1 MGEDIYVIGVDLGGT
16 NVRAA
21 AVSPD
26 GAILSRAKLGSRAP
40 EGYGKVLDRVAET
53 ARKVMDEMGVRPAAV
68 GVGSAGA
75 IDFGRG
81 VVTKSPN
88 FPDWR
93 DAPLLRDLEERLGA
107 PVRLENDANAA
118 AIGEGWEGAAADWS
132 DFLTITLG
140 TGVGGGLVLGGR
152 IWRGPSG
159 MAGEIGHIP
168 IRPGGR
174 LCGCGARG
182 CLEAYASASGVAASA
197 REKFDEPGAARLREM
212 TGGRSEMV
220 DAALVAKGA
229 MEGDELLLGLLA
241 EAGEYLGRAMAAVA
255 VILDV
260 SRFVIGGGMAQALPF
275 MEPAMRGAALASAY
289 TLDDE
294 KLIIRKAALGDA
306 AGILGAAK
314 VALESCS
321 G

>member
-1 MGEDIYVIGVDLGGT
+1 MGEGIYVIGVDLGGT

-21 AVSPD
+21 AVSPE
-26 GAILSRAKLGSRAP
+26 GAILSRAKLGSRAS

-53 ARKVMDEMGVRPAAV
+53 ARKVMDEMGMKPAAV

-75 IDFGRG
+75 IDFDRG
-81 VVTKSPN
+81 VVTRSPN

-93 DAPLLRDLEERLGA
+93 DTPLLRDLEDRLGA

-118 AIGEGWEGAAADWS
+118 AIGEGWKGAAVDWD
-132 DFLTITLG
+132 DFLAFTLG
-140 TGVGGGLVLGGR
+140 TGVGGGLVLGNK
-152 IWRGPSG
+152 IWHGTEG
-159 MAGEIGHIP
+159 MAGEVGHIP

-182 CLEAYASASGVAASA
+182 CLEAYASASGVAHSA
-197 REKFDEPGAARLREM
+197 RERFNEPGAARLREM
-212 TGGRSEMV
+212 TEGRAEMV

-229 MEGDELLLGLLA
+229 MEGDELMLGLLA

-255 VILDV
+255 LILDV
-260 SRFVIGGGMAQALPF
+260 SRFVIGGGMSEALPL
-275 MEPAMRGAALASAY
+275 MESAMRRAALASAY

-294 KLIIRKAALGDA
+294 KLMIRKAALGDD

-314 VALESCS
+314 VAMESCS